1 MGLRK
6 VNLKL
11 NPSKCEFLKKKK
23 KLYLDYIIGIG
34 AASAS

>member
-23 KLYLDYIIGIG
+23 LYLDYIIGIG